1 MVEIAQLEP
10 IIQQPS
16 PAEEHWYAVHTRSRH
31 EQAVYERLK
40 NKSIYAF
47 LPKIEVWSARKDRQK
62 RIQVP
67 MFRGYL
73 FIRANLENRLW
84 LTVLQTPGVARIISS
99 NGKPVPIPENQ
110 IASIQTILE
119 NDTVVTPYPYLN
131 VGERVRIVAGPLR
144 GVEGILLRFKPNKQ
158 RLILSV
164 DLLQQSVCVELNTIE
179 VEPINF

>member
-1 MVEIAQLEP
+1 MEEIIQLDP
-10 IIQQPS
+10 IIQPS
-16 PAEEHWYAVHTRSRH
+16 PDQWYGVHTRSRH
-31 EQAVYERLK
+31 EQAVYERLTS
-40 NKSIYAF
+40 KSIHTF
-47 LPKIEVWSARKDRQK
+47 LPKMEVWSARKDRQK
-62 RIQVP
+62 RIRVP

-110 IASIQTILE
+110 ISSIQTILE

-131 VGERVRIVAGPLR
+131 IGEKVRIVAGPLK
-144 GVEGILLRFKPNKQ
+144 GVEGILQRFKSNKQ

-164 DLLQQSVCVELNTIE
+164 DLLQQSICVELNTIE